1 MQSSAKSLGLLLP
14 VLCGGFSAD
23 AATKQAGKVPNIV
36 VIMAD
41 DLGYG
46 DLSCYEATEIQT
58 PGIDRL
64 AREGLRMHSGHAS
77 SATSTPSR
85 FAMLTG
91 MYPWRFGAAI
101 LPGDAPLLIS
111 ENQPTLPK
119 MLKKAG
125 YKTGVVG
132 KWHLGLGNGKL
143 NWNAHISPSPNE
155 IGFDYSYI
163 MAATNDRVPT
173 VYVKNGNV
181 VGLDPN
187 DPIEVDYKKNF
198 PGEPTGKDNPELL
211 RMHPSV
217 GHNMSV
223 TNGIPRIGYMKGG
236 KSALWVDETMY
247 EVFLDEAKNYVNVH
261 KDEPFFL
268 YYALHQPHVP
278 RLPNQKFAGKSKLG
292 PRGDVIL
299 EADWCVQEFL
309 KYLDEL
315 NLADNT
321 IVIFTSDNGPVLDD
335 GYVDRAVEKNGEHK
349 PAGPFR
355 GGKYQS
361 YEGGTCVP
369 MLVRWP
375 GKIKAETSSDALVCQ
390 MDFCAS
396 FGSYLGQD
404 YPPSDG
410 VDVMKAL
417 TGKSKKGRESLI
429 LEGFGKYDLWLRE
442 GDWTCLPASETK
454 KGVKEAELYNLKT
467 DIHQKNNLAKQY
479 PQKVKKMS
487 EKIDKVRDQAVKKD

>member
-1 MQSSAKSLGLLLP
+1 MVCPSNDFLKYGLLP
-14 VLCGGFSAD
+14 VAAILPALQTSAKEPD
-23 AATKQAGKVPNIV
+23 KKPNIV

-46 DLSCYEATEIQT
+46 DLSCYEATEIRT

-64 AREGLRMHSGHAS
+64 AAEGLRHRNGHAS

-91 MYPWRFGAAI
+91 MYPFRVGAAI
-101 LPGDAPLLIS
+101 LPGDAPMLIK
-111 ENQPTLPK
+111 EDMATLPK
-119 MLKKAG
+119 MLKQAG
-125 YKTGVVG
+125 YATGVVG
-132 KWHLGLGNGKL
+132 KWHLGLGNGNV
-143 NWNAHISPSPNE
+143 NWNGHISPSPNE

-173 VYVKNGNV
+173 VYVKNGRV
-181 VGLDPN
+181 VNLDPD
-187 DPIEVDYKKNF
+187 DPIEVSYKRNF
-198 PGEPTGKDNPELL
+198 PGEPTGKENPELL

-217 GHNMSV
+217 GHNMSI
-223 TNGIPRIGYMKGG
+223 TNGIPRIGFMRGG

-247 EVFLDEAKNYVNVH
+247 EVFLGEAKNYVKRH
-261 KDEPFFL
+261 QDEPFFL

-278 RLPNQKFAGKSKLG
+278 RLPNEKFAGKSKLG

-299 EADWCVQEFL
+299 EADWCVEQFL

-315 NLADNT
+315 NLTENT

-335 GYVDRAVEKNGEHK
+335 GYRDRAEEMNGNHT

-355 GGKYQS
+355 GWKCDP
-361 YEGGTCVP
+361 YEGGTRIP

-375 GKIKAETSSDALVCQ
+375 GHVRAGTTSDALICQ

-396 FGSYLGQD
+396 FAGLLGQG
-404 YPPSDG
+404 YPVADG
-410 VDVMKAL
+410 VALEKAL
-417 TGKSKKGRESLI
+417 LGKSGKGRKSLV
-429 LEGFGKYDLWLRE
+429 LEGYGRSIWIKE
-442 GDWTCLPASETK
+442 GDWACVPAYRNW
-454 KGVKEAELYNLKT
+454 KGKVTEPELYQLKK
-467 DIHQKNNLAKQY
+467 DVAQQHNLAARY
-479 PQKVKKMS
+479 PKRVEEMTAKLEQVRENKK
-487 EKIDKVRDQAVKKD
+487 